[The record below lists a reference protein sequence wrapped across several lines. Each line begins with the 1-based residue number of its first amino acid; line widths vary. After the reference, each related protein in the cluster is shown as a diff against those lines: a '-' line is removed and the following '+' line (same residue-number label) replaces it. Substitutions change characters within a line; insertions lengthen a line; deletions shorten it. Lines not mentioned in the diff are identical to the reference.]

1 MLENEEKSLD
11 FLLVLGNS
19 IFYNDE
25 KVKNYV
31 KTEKFKT
38 FLEKL
43 KIQENNRAL
52 LEAIKNYV
60 NN

>member
-1 MLENEEKSLD
+1 MCENEEKSLD

-43 KIQENNRAL
+43 KIQENHRAL